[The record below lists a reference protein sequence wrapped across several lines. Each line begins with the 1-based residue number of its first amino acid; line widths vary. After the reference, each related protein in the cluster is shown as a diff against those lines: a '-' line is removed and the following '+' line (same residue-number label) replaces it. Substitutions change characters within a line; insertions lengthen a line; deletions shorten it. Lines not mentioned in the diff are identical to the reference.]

1 MRILLII
8 FIFFYT
14 SFAKENNE
22 IDILVANFCKTT
34 DKYVPTLFRALKIG
48 SVMLTGDVVIIDLL
62 DRIVG
67 NNPGY
72 TMQYL
77 AENNFNNTERLAL
90 IKQWEEIFELNKENI
105 LKKRYYKRKYY
116 GKKSCQLAVIYNE
129 NVKNV
134 IKQTN

>member
-34 DKYVPTLFRALKIG
+34 DKYDTLGSYHKHIKLSPEQEIEFAITSLDRLLDNPQRLSLDYQFKMSKIHVFLDSVDSDKIPLKYVPTLFRALKIG

-72 TMQYL
+72 TM
-77 AENNFNNTERLAL
+77 
-90 IKQWEEIFELNKENI
+90 
-105 LKKRYYKRKYY
+105 
-116 GKKSCQLAVIYNE
+116 
-129 NVKNV
+129 
-134 IKQTN
+134 